1 MYILYAYLDDRAPH
15 SLWFEVYTHTTV
27 TFYWYFA
34 LMNMR
39 IVCALFQNTSS
50 FSLPAMPQSEFSLY
64 GAGNIYVPAPLFI
77 HTLYIRD
84 TYVRESVLNEQRH
97 CHSPSSTH
105 NRPKKKLYVWK
116 MNPQLSQLPAS
127 SVMNIVNFHLA
138 FCMWTVLT
146 CKHTNQTSNRT
157 NKKPHS
163 RKFIIKL
170 NHFVLVLLLLFD
182 KFHKLRFFS
191 NLQIGNWKSCTI
203 VFVNVFRKILWRKC
217 GMNRILQIFWI
228 VSCFFF
234 FWFWCTVQIEIYETK
249 R

>member
-1 MYILYAYLDDRAPH
+1 MPILTIGLPIRNDSKCTRTPRSRFIDILH
-15 SLWFEVYTHTTV
+15 WWT
-27 TFYWYFA
+27 
-34 LMNMR
+34 
-39 IVCALFQNTSS
+39 CALCARFFKT
-50 FSLPAMPQSEFSLY
+50 PALFLSQPCY

-77 HTLYIRD
+77 HTIYIRD

-146 CKHTNQTSNRT
+146 CKHTNQTSNRQI
-157 NKKPHS
+157 KKPHS

-182 KFHKLRFFS
+182 KFHKL
-191 NLQIGNWKSCTI
+191 
-203 VFVNVFRKILWRKC
+203 
-217 GMNRILQIFWI
+217 
-228 VSCFFF
+228 CFFF
-234 FWFWCTVQIEIYETK
+234 QFTNWQLEKLYDCICECVQK
-249 R
+249 NSVA

>member
-1 MYILYAYLDDRAPH
+1 MPILTIGLPIRNDSKCTRTPRSRFIDILH
-15 SLWFEVYTHTTV
+15 WWT
-27 TFYWYFA
+27 
-34 LMNMR
+34 
-39 IVCALFQNTSS
+39 CALCARFFKTPALFLSQPCLSQS
-50 FSLPAMPQSEFSLY
+50 FPSTERVIYMYLRPYSFIQYTYAIRMY
-64 GAGNIYVPAPLFI
+64 VKVCWMNGAIAI
-77 HTLYIRD
+77 RHRQHTID
-84 TYVRESVLNEQRH
+84 Q
-97 CHSPSSTH
+97 
-105 NRPKKKLYVWK
+105 KKLYVWK

-170 NHFVLVLLLLFD
+170 NYFVLVLLLLFD
-182 KFHKLRFFS
+182 KFHKLWFFS

-228 VSCFFF
+228 VSCFFL
-234 FWFWCTVQIEIYETK
+234 VLMHGANRNIRNEEISY
-249 R
+249 